1 MLKCAIDILFF
12 CLLLKNE
19 QQIALTDED
28 VIKMWFSVPVS
39 SAWNLKLS
47 KDHMENELKPLKP
60 DYLQAQS
67 QTNPKENNHPV
78 WRTFGSLEA

>member
-1 MLKCAIDILFF
+1 MLKCITDILLF

-19 QQIALTDED
+19 KQIALTDED
-28 VIKMWFSVPVS
+28 VIKMWFLVPFS
-39 SAWNLKLS
+39 SAWNLELL
-47 KDHMENELKPLKP
+47 KDRMENELKPVKP

-67 QTNPKENNHPV
+67 QTNPKQNNLPV